1 MHTRGKGI
9 KKSKKF
15 VDVISASSPTLHQSS
30 HRGRNEKKSLSFQ
43 SQLCGLA
50 TWHGRCSRL
59 SSDSEPSS
67 DDDDG
72 GGNIFAAAD
81 TEFAE
86 DDRRAANVAVAEAA
100 LASSEDALVDAVAT
114 MLIN

>member
-67 DDDDG
+67 DDDG

-100 LASSEDALVDAVAT
+100 LASSEDALVDALAT